1 MINEASSGS
10 LSLRETAVLS
20 GAPEKAIRHEL
31 ASRVV
36 RAARS
41 GGRRRFGPRDVV
53 YFSLVTELP
62 IALDKGLRKEL
73 FELLASDRERAGRW
87 RREAH
92 RIVLEG
98 EVPVV
103 VPMDELLK
111 RVEGSVGSFL
121 RGRGRLVSRPEVL
134 GGEPVFE
141 GTRVAARFVG
151 ERARKGEPV
160 AVLLEDYP
168 ALSADDVEFAR
179 LFAALGRPPGRPRKK
194 VEFLH
199 G

>member
-1 MINEASSGS
+1 MERGEGGREAGIQAIAVPQPKSYKYDRSVVMINEASVER

-20 GAPEKAIRHEL
+20 GAPEKSIRHEL

-41 GGRRRFGPRDVV
+41 GRRRRFGPRDVV
-53 YFSLVTELP
+53 YFSLVNELP
-62 IALDKGLRKEL
+62 IDLDKGLRKEL

-92 RIVLEG
+92 RIVL
-98 EVPVV
+98 
-103 VPMDELLK
+103 
-111 RVEGSVGSFL
+111 
-121 RGRGRLVSRPEVL
+121 
-134 GGEPVFE
+134 E